1 MTTERSLPSFL
12 YRRRI
17 GRSKDDDVVRNDDG
31 SWRRDDESHEN
42 LLVDT
47 SQVPGLLAEHGVDAT
62 PRQILRF
69 GASARRTA
77 RDHRAEDTAVTQPFG
92 VGYVR
97 CEVGLE
103 RTPLEFGGAQT
114 ACGRQSTAPPSMLIS
129 MPRTISGAHDRR
141 RVLMDW
147 IPIDPAAVAP
157 PPGEWFSHAA
167 KIELAGTNLLFVSGQ
182 VAVDIKGN
190 LVGKGDLGAQTEQV
204 FANLHQ
210 ILADQGATFEDIVN
224 IRTFVTDL
232 SRISEYGAVRA
243 RYLSGSKP
251 TSTTVQVGRLVN
263 PDALVEID
271 VVAVISNKGNDARA
285 EAGS

>member
-1 MTTERSLPSFL
+1 
-12 YRRRI
+12 
-17 GRSKDDDVVRNDDG
+17 
-31 SWRRDDESHEN
+31 
-42 LLVDT
+42 
-47 SQVPGLLAEHGVDAT
+47 
-62 PRQILRF
+62 
-69 GASARRTA
+69 
-77 RDHRAEDTAVTQPFG
+77 
-92 VGYVR
+92 
-97 CEVGLE
+97 
-103 RTPLEFGGAQT
+103 
-114 ACGRQSTAPPSMLIS
+114 
-129 MPRTISGAHDRR
+129 
-141 RVLMDW
+141 MDW

-224 IRTFVTDL
+224 IRTFVTDM

-251 TSTTVQVGRLVN
+251 TSTTVEVGRLVN

-271 VVAVISNKGNDARA
+271 VVAVVGNKGNDARA
-285 EAGS
+285 VAGS